1 MSRDASADDKQPA
14 LAAHSTQ
21 PRDSRAT
28 LSSSSSDSGAMAGQS
43 HPWQEL
49 RGEEADH
56 SERKT
61 TRSTSGSDNG
71 VGNSVAAAKRSAGD
85 EMPIEMDAVTGHATG
100 PAPGEVDPGLGAA
113 GTGCVGA
120 AESAAPVG
128 VQYKVYKRRWFG
140 LVQLTL
146 LNVIVSWD
154 VSVLVSLLL
163 TLAVVLVEDAR
174 GIQPFINTE
183 LWKNVLSQRTQAF
196 MLFSQPLSPW
206 WYVQLA
212 VSTVLAACLSSLR
225 ERHHAA
231 SGRCR
236 HAAHHGST
244 KLALTAYKM
253 MH

>member
-1 MSRDASADDKQPA
+1 
-14 LAAHSTQ
+14 
-21 PRDSRAT
+21 
-28 LSSSSSDSGAMAGQS
+28 MAGQS

-174 GIQPFINTE
+174 GIQPFINT
-183 LWKNVLSQRTQAF
+183 N
-196 MLFSQPLSPW
+196 
-206 WYVQLA
+206 
-212 VSTVLAACLSSLR
+212 
-225 ERHHAA
+225 
-231 SGRCR
+231 SGRMCSVSAR
-236 HAAHHGST
+236 KLLCFFPNRFLLGGRFSWRSAPCWQFVSARCENATMQLPAAIDIPLIMDQPNSP
-244 KLALTAYKM
+244 
-253 MH
+253 